1 MIFIFFI
8 SKDDSGLRKFADNW
22 NKFRGGEITS
32 MEYADQQ
39 YSPDVEIYINT
50 GHCTFPR
57 DGKFFG
63 VKQARR
69 LVEKLRE
76 HLRFLPFHDLEGAKP
91 CRDQNLCHFSST
103 HQSLAGMRVITK
115 VLINETEDKIALLTI
130 NREDVEIMAEKLIE
144 FLNSFPSNAH
154 AFVNEFFSKNVR
166 LDVENEAG
174 QRTLTFEEL
183 PAFFDGLQYP
193 KNTFALTGN
202 RQCVDRENECD
213 FELTY
218 EIGDKSK
225 IFWVSLTPAQDK
237 IQRGVIREQ
246 KWLYGN

>member
-8 SKDDSGLRKFADNW
+8 SKDDSGLRKFADKW

-76 HLRFLPFHDLEGAKP
+76 HLRFLPFHDLEGAEP
-91 CRDQNLCHFSST
+91 CHDQNLCHFTNT
-103 HQSLAGMRVITK
+103 HQALDGERVITK
-115 VLINETEDKIALLTI
+115 VLINETDDKISLLII
-130 NREDVEIMAEKLIE
+130 NREGAEMMAEKFIE
-144 FLNSFPSNAH
+144 FLKNQIDAQTY
-154 AFVNEFFSKNVR
+154 VEEFFSKSVR

-183 PAFFDGLQYP
+183 PAFLDGLQHP
-193 KNTFALTGN
+193 KNTFAITG
-202 RQCVDRENECD
+202 RRTCVDRENECD
-213 FELTY
+213 FEVTY
-218 EIGDKSK
+218 EIGNKSK
-225 IFWVSLTPAQDK
+225 IFWASLTPAQNK

-246 KWLYGN
+246 KWLYGQ